1 MSLFYVRGAHFSFL
15 LSEHCLK
22 RHQSWTII
30 MDKDYLLL
38 ITINQYI
45 KFVQETPM
53 KGVRLH
59 ELKGTHV
66 DPYTQKVPRIFT
78 EHKRW
83 TISKCFQKA
92 SLRPPLFCE
101 AICYR
106 VSFTVHVE
114 QMDHQFPTEEHPA
127 MRNYRK
133 HFWSQVP
140 RRSYTCENKN
150 GININI

>member
-1 MSLFYVRGAHFSFL
+1 MFVVHISPFSFL
-15 LSEHCLK
+15 LSEHCLE

-53 KGVRLH
+53 KGVQLQ

-78 EHKRW
+78 KHKRW

-92 SLRPPLFCE
+92 SLRPPLFRE

-106 VSFTVHVE
+106 VCFTVYVV

-127 MRNYRK
+127 MRDYRK

-140 RRSYTCENKN
+140 RRSQTCESKN